1 MKVIDSIII
10 VYMYAINSDFKTMV
24 KNQDNRENCCIS
36 VKTLLHDQIT
46 KFIDNSGYYEM
57 SFL

>member
-24 KNQDNRENCCIS
+24 KNQDNRENCCIN
-36 VKTLLHDQIT
+36 VKTLLHDQIN
-46 KFIDNSGYYEM
+46 KFIEYSNFVEM